1 MSLLNG
7 IMQTIKGNN
16 DMLNT
21 ILYTLLALI
30 CLLSSMIL
38 HYNLGSTTYFNTCQI
53 ILWHSLLLG
62 SLINIVLGLISMTNR
77 KQLTKPLRRKGE

>member
-30 CLLSSMIL
+30 CLFSSMIL

-53 ILWHSLLLG
+53 ILWHSLLVG

-77 KQLTKPLRRKGE
+77 K